1 MAKAPTT
8 VSVEARRLDISIL
21 PPNFSLPLTD
31 FLVNQSDDLANVAGQ
46 ANTAANG
53 AYLANLTNEEQDVV
67 LSEHTEQILDLGNRV
82 SSAESTLADHDTRI
96 TDNTSRIAA
105 AESDISTMQG
115 DVSAIDSRLTSVEG
129 DYVSKSETSL
139 QSLASPLNVAT
150 SYSIGGVKVVG
161 PRQAGWTA
169 AGGNVA
175 ANIGAW
181 NPNTLAP
188 ASATYSQTEATAVRQ
203 QLNAAEARVKAME
216 SALRNHGL
224 IS

>member
-1 MAKAPTT
+1 MATKPTP

-21 PPNFSLPLTD
+21 PQNFSLPLTD

-67 LSEHTEQILDLGNRV
+67 LSEHTEQILDLGSRV
-82 SSAESTLADHDTRI
+82 SSAEVKLVDHETRI
-96 TDNTSRIAA
+96 TDNTSRITV
-105 AESDISTMQG
+105 AESDISNLQG
-115 DVSAIDSRLTSVEG
+115 DVSGIDSRLTSVEG
-129 DYVSKSETSL
+129 DYVSKSEVAP
-139 QSLASPLNVAT
+139 QSLAGPVSVAA
-150 SYSIGGVKVVG
+150 SYSVNGVKVVG
-161 PRQAGWTA
+161 PRQVGWAA
-169 AGGNVA
+169 AGGSVV

-188 ASATYSQTEATAVRQ
+188 ASATYVQAEATAVRQ
-203 QLNAAEARVKAME
+203 QLNATESRVKALE
-216 SALRNHGL
+216 SALRTHGM